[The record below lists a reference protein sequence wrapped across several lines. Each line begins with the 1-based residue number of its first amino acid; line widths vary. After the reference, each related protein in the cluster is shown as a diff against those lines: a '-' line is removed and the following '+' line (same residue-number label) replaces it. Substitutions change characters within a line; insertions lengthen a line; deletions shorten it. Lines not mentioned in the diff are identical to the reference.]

1 MPKQSRKDGLA
12 RAEELRDMLDSIAA
26 KNGRTRYAVGMELV
40 RSLEDEIQNILMAIV
55 LDRVEASVERI
66 AKDILQRSE
75 DETDHPEEPEEKP

>member
-1 MPKQSRKDGLA
+1 MAKQSRKDGLA

-66 AKDILQRSE
+66 AKDIIQRSE
-75 DETDHPEEPEEKP
+75 TETDHPEEPEEKP

>member
-1 MPKQSRKDGLA
+1 MPKQSRKDSLA
-12 RAEELRDMLDSIAA
+12 RAKELQDMLDSIAA

-66 AKDILQRSE
+66 AKDIIQRSK